1 MTLIQIIRRPRRP
14 PHDGGFMTIVRRFAG
29 FLAACVLYGT
39 VAPAFAQRELK
50 DIPSPDPELERA
62 TFTVPDGFEVNLFA
76 GDPLIAKP
84 IHMNFDA
91 QGRLWIASSEVYPQ
105 ISPGKPATDKILMLE
120 DANGD
125 GVADKTTV
133 FADDLLIP
141 TGIEIGDGG
150 VYVGAS
156 TELLHLTDTDGDG
169 KSDNKRVV
177 LSGFGTEDTHHILHS
192 LRWGPEGFLYM
203 NQSIYIHSHIETP
216 WGVKRL
222 NAGGHWQF
230 RPETLQLEVLDRGLV
245 NSWGLVFDNFGAT
258 FATDGAGGEGINYI
272 VPGASYL
279 TAYGAPRILKGLNP
293 GSPKHCGLEIVDGS
307 HLPDDWQGSLITND
321 FRGHRVVRF
330 VVKEQGAGFVSIE
343 QPDVIKSN
351 HVAFRPIDVKLG
363 PDGAIYVADWYN
375 PIIQHGEVDFYD
387 PRRDRV
393 HGRIWRV
400 TRKDTP
406 PTPRPQLIE
415 ASVPD
420 LLKQLESNERYTRHF
435 AKRILKERALHEG
448 KKDEILSALG
458 IWCRSLDSTSAL
470 YSRHRME
477 ALWMFQALDT
487 YEPEVLE
494 WSLRSNDHNLRAGA
508 TRVLGHWL
516 AHEPKAMQYLTNLV
530 NDKQARVRL
539 EAVRVLALIPTAQ
552 AAEVAMQALD
562 HDVDEWLDY
571 ALWQTARELQPHWQ
585 PALTAGTI
593 RFGGNARHVAFAL
606 KSAGSP
612 EAVPVL
618 VKMLR
623 EKQVKASDQASVL
636 DVIAEFGRP
645 EDLQLVLDVA
655 SAPDATPEVQ
665 TGCLTALLN
674 AKQRRNLQPN
684 GSLDGLGG
692 LLKSDNDTVAGLA
705 GRAIGIWHVESQWT
719 ALKERVVKGGPATD
733 ACLLGVAA
741 FGGDD
746 ALHLLTEYADQPT
759 AFRAAIAGVLVSRP
773 QLAATQAVKWMQA
786 KEVTANTYEPQM
798 NGLFTAFLQ
807 RKEGAALLVE
817 ALKEQTIRTD
827 AAVIGQRAIA
837 ASGQPQEALANA
849 LAAAAKIVAGPRQLS
864 PEEMAKVVA
873 AVKEHGDPARGEEIF
888 RRAELNCLKCHS
900 IGDAGG
906 LVGPNMLSLGAT
918 AQIDYVV
925 DSLLNPG
932 KNIKEGYQTVVVQTI
947 EGKVLSGIKL
957 RQSDTDLF
965 IRDSEDKEVA
975 IPLNQIEEQ
984 NNGASLM
991 PTGLAD
997 RLTESEM
1004 RDLVAFLS
1012 ALGRLPDFTVKPDQV
1027 ISRRWQYLLPT
1038 QPAVHAIIRTSS
1050 KTSTQE
1056 LPEFT
1061 WQTTYSSVRGSLP
1074 LSEIPT
1080 LHSRYGLKPGDRG
1093 ASFLRTNLEVLQPGK
1108 ARLAVEPSAGVSVW
1122 VGETPYDPI
1131 TSPAI
1136 DWGVGPQKVTLAIDR
1151 DVAGNTPITL
1161 RVETSTEK
1169 GALIKAIGG
1178 K

>member
-1 MTLIQIIRRPRRP
+1 MINSVQ
-14 PHDGGFMTIVRRFAG
+14 VRGA
-29 FLAACVLYGT
+29 LAAWLLSSLT
-39 VAPAFAQRELK
+39 APAFAQRELK
-50 DIPSPDPELERA
+50 EIPDPNPDLERA
-62 TFTVPDGFEVNLFA
+62 TFVVPEGFEVNLYA

-120 DANGD
+120 DVNGD
-125 GVADKTTV
+125 GVADKTSV

-156 TELLHLTDTDGDG
+156 TELLHLTDKDGDG
-169 KSDNKRVV
+169 KSDDKRVV

-203 NQSIYIHSHIETP
+203 NQSIYIHSHVETP

-293 GSPKHCGLEIVDGS
+293 GSPKHCGLEIVDGA

-330 VVKEQGAGFVSIE
+330 IVKEQGSGFVSIE

-351 HVAFRPIDVKLG
+351 HPAFRPIDVKLG

-400 TRKDTP
+400 SRKDKPPVKTP
-406 PTPRPQLIE
+406 NLVE
-415 ASVPD
+415 ASIPD

-435 AKRILKERALHEG
+435 AKRILKERALHAG
-448 KKDEILSALG
+448 KKEEILAALG
-458 IWCRSLDSTSAL
+458 TWCRSLDNTSAL

-516 AHEPKAMQYLTNLV
+516 AHEPKAMQYLTKLV

-539 EAVRVLALIPTAQ
+539 EAVRVLALIPTPQ

-593 RFGGNARHVAFAL
+593 SFSGNAKHVAFAL

-623 EKQVKASDQASVL
+623 ENQVKAGDQTAVL

-655 SAPDATPEVQ
+655 TASGSAPEIQA
-665 TGCLTALLN
+665 GCITALLN
-674 AKQRRNLQPN
+674 AKQRRNMQPS
-684 GSLDGLGG
+684 GSLDGVGA
-692 LLKSDNDTVAGLA
+692 LLKSENDTVAGLA
-705 GRAIGIWHVESQWT
+705 ARAIGIWHVDSQWG
-719 ALKERVVKGGPATD
+719 ALKDRLAKGGPATD
-733 ACLLGVAA
+733 ACLAGVAS
-741 FGGDD
+741 FGGDE
-746 ALHLLTEYADQPT
+746 ALNLLIQHADEAA
-759 AFRAAIAGVLVSRP
+759 AFRAAISGILASRP
-773 QLAATQAVKWMQA
+773 QVAAEKAVKWMQA
-786 KEVTANTYEPQM
+786 KEVAANSYEPQM
-798 NGLFTAFLQ
+798 NGLIGAFLQ
-807 RKEGAALLVE
+807 RKDGAGLLAAAL
-817 ALKEQTIRTD
+817 KDQTIRVD
-827 AAVIGQRAIA
+827 AAVIGQRAIG
-837 ASGQPQEALANA
+837 ASGQPHEALAAA
-849 LAAAAKIVAGPRQLS
+849 LAAAAKITAGPRQLN
-864 PEEMAKVVA
+864 PEEMAKMVA
-873 AVKEHGDPARGEEIF
+873 SVKEHGDPARGEAIF

-918 AQIDYVV
+918 AQVDYVV

-932 KNIKEGYQTVVVQTI
+932 KNIKEGYQTVVVQTT
-947 EGKVLSGIKL
+947 EGKVLSGVKL
-957 RQSDTDLF
+957 RQSDTDLI
-965 IRDSEDKEVA
+965 IRDAEDKEIA
-975 IPLNQIEEQ
+975 IPLNQIDEQ
-984 NNGASLM
+984 NNGTSLM

-997 RLTESEM
+997 RLTESEV

-1012 ALGRLPDFTVKPDQV
+1012 SLGRLPEFTIKPDQV
-1027 ISRRWQYLLPT
+1027 IARRWQTLAATP
-1038 QPAVHAIIRTSS
+1038 QAAHAITRTSI
-1050 KTSTQE
+1050 KTAAQE
-1056 LPEFT
+1056 HPEFI
-1061 WQTTYSSVRGSLP
+1061 WQTAYSSVIGSLP
-1074 LSEIPT
+1074 LSEVPHM
-1080 LHSRYGLKPGDRG
+1080 HSRYGLKPGDLG
-1093 ASFLRTNLEVLQPGK
+1093 ASYVRTYLEVLQPGK
-1108 ARLAVEPSAGVSVW
+1108 AKLQIEPTQGVSVW
-1122 VGETPYDPI
+1122 IGETPYDPA
-1131 TSPAI
+1131 TAPEI
-1136 DWGVGPQKVTLAIDR
+1136 DWTAGPQKITLAINR
-1151 DVAGNTPITL
+1151 DIAGSGPLSL
-1161 RVETSTEK
+1161 RVVAPEK
-1169 GALIKAIGG
+1169 GALIKAVGG